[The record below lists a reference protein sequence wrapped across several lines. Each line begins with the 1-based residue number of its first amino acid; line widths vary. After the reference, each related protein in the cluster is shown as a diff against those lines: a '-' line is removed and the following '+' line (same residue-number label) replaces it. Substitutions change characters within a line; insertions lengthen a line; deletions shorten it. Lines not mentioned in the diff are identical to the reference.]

1 MVMLME
7 IDLHVRYNSD
17 QTTVRPQ
24 FCCLADFADM
34 AQSTSGLCVTRHF
47 KADAEGTINPS
58 WHFEVHLFLSFI
70 NIEVEL
76 E

>member
-17 QTTVRPQ
+17 QTTVRPHL
-24 FCCLADFADM
+24 CCRADFADM
-34 AQSTSGLCVTRHF
+34 ERSTSGLCVTRHF

-58 WHFEVHLFLSFI
+58 WHFELDLFLSFV
-70 NIEVEL
+70 NIEVEP

>member
-1 MVMLME
+1 MVMIME

-24 FCCLADFADM
+24 LCWADLADM
-34 AQSTSGLCVTRHF
+34 EQSTSGLCVTSHF
-47 KADAEGTINPS
+47 KADATGTINPS
-58 WHFEVHLFLSFI
+58 WHLNVYLFLSFI